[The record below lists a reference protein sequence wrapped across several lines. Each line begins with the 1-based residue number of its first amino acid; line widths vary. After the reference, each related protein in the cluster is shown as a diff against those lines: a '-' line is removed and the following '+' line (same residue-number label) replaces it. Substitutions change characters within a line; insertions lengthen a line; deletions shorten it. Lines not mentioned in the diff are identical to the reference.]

1 MKHRDRHNDDIKLKR
16 LKFVDL
22 NYLNKFDKQKQD

>member
-1 MKHRDRHNDDIKLKR
+1 MKHRDRDNDDIELKR

-22 NYLNKFDKQKQD
+22 NYLNNFDKQKQD